1 MTSTWL
7 PEAQQQVLAA
17 FVFAGLALLGWGALF
32 RRLCGYELRTAD
44 DLFGACCEGW
54 AFLLG
59 ALQIWHFL
67 AAIDARA
74 TIAATAVG
82 AVGLLWTGPAWAG
95 GFRRVARSLPAL
107 ALILVAAVWLA
118 GFALGGPRHGDAG
131 GYYIPTTIWMHEF
144 PVVTGLGNLSAPYAY
159 NISYFL
165 YAALASVG
173 PFADRPW
180 HVVNATVLMIVL
192 ARGLVGCWRL
202 VSPWHRVEWNDL
214 AYAFLLPGAIAL
226 VLGIFLTSMAPDT
239 GIYFIG
245 AGLLGSLIHV
255 ASSDAR
261 AARFHLLAVML
272 FLCAGWTIKVS
283 FAGMAGALAV
293 VAPLG
298 WWWRFR
304 PGVRECGAVLL
315 RLAVIGAFM
324 VGPWLGSNVMM
335 SGMPFFPSAFGAF
348 DVPWKV
354 QLDVQKWIESD
365 KNVGPLSLLWQNPT
379 WYLQRLDGYGWSERE
394 VALPL
399 VVAAVALPLVVLGAL
414 WTRRGRRRSAT
425 ALPWWIVVPPL
436 VALAFALRLTPMP
449 RYAGATMWL
458 CAITT
463 VLVAIGGWL
472 RQSAVG
478 RALAL
483 AAVVAG
489 TAFLAAPAGALWP
502 TLRDYEGLGRP
513 QIETRV
519 LASGLT
525 VYFPAHDA
533 CFAAPLPCTPNLDP
547 RLALRVPGDLGS
559 GFYIVDA
566 P

>member
-1 MTSTWL
+1 MTSIWL
-7 PEAQQQVLAA
+7 PEAQRQVLAA
-17 FVFAGLALLGWGALF
+17 LVLAGIVLLGWGALF
-32 RRLCGYELRTAD
+32 RRLAGYEVRTAD

-59 ALQIWHFL
+59 GLQIWHFF
-67 AAIDARA
+67 APVDARA
-74 TIAATAVG
+74 TIAATALA
-82 AVGLLWTGPAWAG
+82 AVGLRWTGSAWSG
-95 GFRRVARSLPAL
+95 GFRRVARNLPAL
-107 ALILVAAVWLA
+107 ALSLVAAVWLS

-202 VSPWHRVEWNDL
+202 ASPWHHVEWNDL
-214 AYAFLLPGAIAL
+214 AYAFLLPGEIAL
-226 VLGIFLTSMAPDT
+226 GLGIYLTSMAPDT
-239 GIYFIG
+239 GIYLIG
-245 AGLLGSLIHV
+245 AGVLGSLIHV

-261 AARFHLLAVML
+261 TARFHVLAVVL

-293 VAPLG
+293 VVPLG

-304 PGVRECGAVLL
+304 PRARECAGVLL
-315 RLAVIGAFM
+315 ACALIAAFM
-324 VGPWLGSNVMM
+324 IAPWLGSNVMM

-394 VALPL
+394 TALPL
-399 VVAAVALPLVVLGAL
+399 AVAAVALPLVVLAAP
-414 WTRRGRRRSAT
+414 WRRRSAT

-436 VALAFALRLTPMP
+436 VSLGFALRLTPMP

-472 RQSAVG
+472 RRSAVG

-483 AAVVAG
+483 TAVVAG
-489 TAFLAAPAGALWP
+489 SAFLAAPAAALWP
-502 TLRDYEGLGRP
+502 TLREYEAVGRV
-513 QIETRV
+513 QTETRV

-525 VYFPAHDA
+525 VHFPAHEA
-533 CFAAPLPCTPNLDP
+533 CFAAPLPCTPNLDE

-559 GFYIVDA
+559 GFYLVA
-566 P
+566 TP